1 MLLGKH
7 TDKKRKTEK
16 ERPGRGFW
24 PIMLL
29 AVLSMLTSC
38 NFFDADDICPDNAYS
53 GDSLY
58 VKLTIEIPTD
68 QNYTRAD
75 ETPNGGE
82 EGDGW
87 EYGRDYENKLHD
99 FTVFVIS
106 SESGINSIAETP
118 IFASKY
124 FSEDDVRKADS
135 ISKNLQLKDYT
146 VTPAKY
152 ILTYDFKIPVVQG
165 LIRELPKVETFRFI
179 VVANN
184 GDLTRQFTRLGELRD
199 AQPTKTWTD
208 DETDGPVRFV
218 MTNENDKYYVNGYGS
233 EEDPVRM
240 HVTIERMA
248 ARIDYDPTNAT
259 LIQETGKSDKT
270 IVYTFNDEKTP
281 TTALAQFY
289 LDRMAVFNACQ
300 KPSYYIKRVAN
311 DINSTSPTYLGDET
325 PTPRGI
331 ATNYVIDPYSTQK
344 TEANRSDDSGLLTT
358 LFADTR
364 ISQATALL
372 ASTDGNPPALTE
384 TSKPV
389 TIAYVNENTY
399 TKEMAQKEY
408 STGIVV
414 KGRYEPLHDFYTAY
428 DKESGTLTAGTY
440 TPGQDFW
447 MVEPSQDT
455 EVTTTET
462 TTTTTDRSYTAIS
475 EADRHYFSTEA
486 AAIAYATD
494 TRHKHYGRVV
504 KNTGGVCYYFF
515 YLRHSNNVAVI
526 HDTMEFGIVRNNI
539 YRFKIEAATGPGTPD
554 ADPRHPEELKAS
566 VYVKKWILVNHP
578 LIYV

>member
-1 MLLGKH
+1 MTKAVA
-7 TDKKRKTEK
+7 R
-16 ERPGRGFW
+16 RW
-24 PIMLL
+24 LL
-29 AVLSMLTSC
+29 ALMALPMMLASCSLIEEDYPLDESASSDSISVSLS
-38 NFFDADDICPDNAYS
+38 
-53 GDSLY
+53 
-58 VKLTIEIPTD
+58 IEIPAD
-68 QNYTRAD
+68 QSYTRAD
-75 ETPNGGE
+75 NPNGGE

-99 FTVFVIS
+99 FSVFAIAS
-106 SESGINSIAETP
+106 ASGINSIAETP

-124 FSEDDVRKADS
+124 FSEEDVRKADS
-135 ISKNLQLKDYT
+135 ISENLQLKDYT
-146 VTPAKY
+146 VTPTKY
-152 ILTYDFKIPVVQG
+152 ILTYDFKMPVVKG
-165 LIRELPKVETFRFI
+165 LRRELPNPETIRFI
-179 VVANN
+179 VIANN
-184 GDLTRQFTRLGELRD
+184 GDLTNNNYSTLGQLRD
-199 AQPTKTWTD
+199 DKPTRTWTD
-208 DETDGPVRFV
+208 DATAGPIRFV
-218 MTNENDKYYVNGYGS
+218 MTNENDRYYVNGVGS
-233 EEDPVRM
+233 EADPVRM

-259 LIQETGKSDKT
+259 LVQETGKSDKT

-281 TTALAQFY
+281 ATTLAKFY
-289 LDRMAVFNACQ
+289 LDRMAVFNACK
-300 KPSYYIKRVAN
+300 KPSYYIKRVAD

-331 ATNYVIDPYSTQK
+331 ATNFVIDPYSTQK

-364 ISQATALL
+364 ISQAKALL
-372 ASTDGNPPALTE
+372 ASTAGNPPALTK

-428 DKESGTLTAGTY
+428 DKGSGTLTAGTY
-440 TPGQDFW
+440 TTGQDFW

-455 EVTTTET
+455 EVTTTEA
-462 TTTTTDRSYTAIS
+462 TTTTTDRSYTTIN

-504 KNTGGVCYYFF
+504 KYTGGVCYYFF